1 MLDLKFRSEDLKNDE
16 IEKFYVE
23 TKEDRRIIDLLK
35 TKNPTVIVGGR
46 GVGKTFLLRMAE
58 NELINDFAAKRILP
72 VYLSFT
78 KTSLVMSDDTASF
91 HNWMLSKIASKLC
104 RTIRRKGLL
113 ERNSRVLDVISGGIS
128 SGDEY
133 NVDILVK
140 EFEESYKKPSTKI
153 DSIGYSVDEFK
164 DEIEDICEEL
174 SISSI
179 SLYIDEAA
187 HVFVPEQQRAFFSL
201 FRDLRSPYI
210 TCNAAVYPAVTY
222 YGESFQKEH
231 DATLTN
237 VERDVLSS
245 DYIRNMK
252 EILVKQCDN
261 NSTLLRAISDHS
273 GNFNIIAYAA
283 CGNPRIMLKLFA
295 KSNGLRTTDTNKYIK
310 DYFREEIW
318 TEHTALAEKYEKC
331 KALID
336 WGREFIE
343 TTIIPELR
351 KKNTDKSSSSYFWI
365 HRDSPHHVF
374 EALRILSYSGIITL
388 HTRAIK
394 ATRSELGHRYILNYG
409 CLLAAED
416 SPCTTGNDIIKK
428 LSIKIMPEFG
438 RDHPSYSKLA
448 SDVYSELTKDDIR
461 DSLSRQ
467 LKKKIDVLD
476 LPGWQIEG
484 LKHIGITNICDI
496 LDSTEQQ
503 IQKIYQV
510 GKARERRIRN
520 AAFAA
525 VYEYISG

>member
-16 IEKFYVE
+16 IEKYYVE
-23 TKEDRRIIDLLK
+23 TLEDRRIIDLLK

-58 NELINDFAAKRILP
+58 NELNHEFDSKRILP

-78 KTSLVMSDDTASF
+78 KTSLVMSDDSSSF

-104 RTIRRKGLL
+104 RVIKRKGLL
-113 ERNSRVLDVISGGIS
+113 ERNSRVLDVISGGAAS
-128 SGDEY
+128 EDEY
-133 NVDILVK
+133 KVDSLVRQ
-140 EFEESYKKPSTKI
+140 FEESYKNPSSKI
-153 DSIGYSVDEFK
+153 DGIGYSVDDFK

-179 SLYIDEAA
+179 SLFIDEAA
-187 HVFVPEQQRAFFSL
+187 HVFVPDQQRAFFSL
-201 FRDLRSPYI
+201 FRDLRSPYL

-237 VERDVLSS
+237 VERDVLSGN
-245 DYIRNMK
+245 YVRNMK
-252 EILVKQCDN
+252 EILLKQCDN
-261 NSTLLRAISDHS
+261 NSTLLRNISEHL
-273 GNFNIIAYAA
+273 GNFKIIAYAA
-283 CGNPRIMLKLFA
+283 CGNPRIMLKLFS
-295 KSNGLRTTDTNKYIK
+295 KSNGLKTVDTNKAIK

-343 TTIIPELR
+343 STIIPEVR
-351 KKNTDKSSSSYFWI
+351 KKNTEKSSSSYFWI

-416 SPCTTGNDIIKK
+416 SPCSSGTDIINK

-438 RDHPSYSKLA
+438 RDYPAYLKLA
-448 SDVYSELTKDDIR
+448 SDVYSELTKEDLRI
-461 DSLSRQ
+461 SLSRQ
-467 LKKKIDVLD
+467 LEKHVDVLD
-476 LPGWQIEG
+476 LPQWQIDG
-484 LKHIGITNICDI
+484 LKKIGIRTISDI
-496 LDSTEQQ
+496 LDASEQQ
-503 IQKIYQV
+503 IQKVRLV
-510 GKARERRIRN
+510 GKTRERRIRN
-520 AAFAA
+520 TAFAA